1 MTAPEPRPAEP
12 GRPERS
18 FAMVSRNI
26 PEELAQKIRASKDSV
41 EGERK
46 QVTVMFC
53 DLAGST
59 AMAERLDPEE
69 YHDLLEQY
77 LELAFRAVYR
87 YEGIVNQL
95 AGDGFMALFG
105 APVAHEDAPQR
116 AVRTALDIQRD
127 LSELN
132 ERLFAERGLELRA
145 RVGINTGPVVV
156 GGVGNDLKMDYSAI
170 GDTTNLAARLEALAT
185 PGTTLVSEATYRLIR
200 GRFEV
205 RPAGPFAVKGKSEP
219 VTAFE
224 IVGLAGDVGW
234 DASPLAL
241 AGDRGLTPFVGRHAE
256 LAQLEACYQRL
267 RDGLPQFVIVVG
279 EAGSG
284 KSRLLY
290 ELRERMAGQ
299 SGVWFEARCSA
310 WNQMVP
316 YHPFVSML
324 RRFFGVTSDDPPES
338 VRDKVAQ
345 RVRPFDPRLDHLYPW
360 LCGIL
365 GVMPEI
371 LGNVSEDEI
380 KLATFEA
387 ISRLV
392 ANEAMRA
399 PVVMLIE
406 DLHWMDEP
414 SRQMLEAAASHLG
427 KGQLMMLLSHRPDFR
442 PTWRTQAAFTQ
453 LHLRPLSDDHVS
465 EIIRSLAGGP
475 LPADLELRI
484 RTKAE
489 GSPFLAEEITRS
501 LVEKG
506 DLSPDDGGRKT
517 TKPVDE
523 IRIPGTVQEVIA
535 ARLDRLGAGAK
546 RVVQVAAVLGRQFS
560 RTYVKELLA
569 GEGIDADQEL
579 EELER
584 RGVVHRRNLFSND
597 EYRFGESLTQ
607 EVAYE
612 GLLLKQRRQLH
623 ERIGQ
628 LLEAAGGG
636 SDPERAALLAHH
648 FGRSE
653 NRSKTAQALL
663 RSAADAERVP
673 SYPTAARLYR
683 QAWEVA
689 HGGAPTLTDPALQRL
704 ALDAAI
710 GIGRMTVIYGVV
722 DPGDNSQLFVRA
734 KDLAVSLND
743 NAALAGLHTY
753 TGMLLMQRSRATFN
767 EGIASCEDGLS
778 IARRSGES
786 ASAVFISRGLA
797 YGYQLDGRF
806 EEARK
811 MIDWLIEELE
821 RTGHRDRLSDIY
833 LGSRWMHDRMYLL
846 RDDFETAEASC
857 QETYALAMRAGNRT
871 VRASA
876 SSVLG
881 YIALVR
887 ADYASAK
894 RWSDESM
901 EIILAL
907 GNYFNAGNAASS
919 ALLASLMLDPS
930 VSVARYVDLIMQS
943 AGPSNDVGLNSHIM
957 CSALLAAGELTH
969 AERRAELAYERAGGR
984 LRELHACLA
993 LGNVRAEST
1002 SGWNEAERLYDRAGQ
1017 LAEQLGSRSAVA
1029 LTLQGRGELSM
1040 ARGDLDAG
1048 VGLLRQATVRF
1059 RDLLMPHYALRAE
1072 SALAAVGGTVDE
1084 RPTERLHS

>member
-1 MTAPEPRPAEP
+1 MRCSNCQTELLPGKSFCHACGARTAMSCSNCGASVQPGFRFCPDCGTSMATEAVAEP
-12 GRPERS
+12 EAPRPERS
-18 FAMVSRNI
+18 LSMLSRNI

-46 QVTVMFC
+46 QVTVLFC

-77 LELAFRAVYR
+77 LEIAFRAVYR

-116 AVRTALDIQRD
+116 AVRAALDIQHA
-127 LSELN
+127 LAELN
-132 ERLFAERGLELRA
+132 ESLLAERGLELRG

-170 GDTTNLAARLEALAT
+170 GDTTNLAARLESLAI
-185 PGTTLVSEATYRLIR
+185 PGTILVSESTYRLIR
-200 GRFEV
+200 GRFEL
-205 RPAGPFAVKGKSEP
+205 RPAGPFKVKGKSEP

-224 IVGLAGDVGW
+224 VVGVSEVVGW
-234 DASPLAL
+234 EASPLAIA
-241 AGDRGLTPFVGRHAE
+241 AGRALTPFVGRDAE
-256 LAQLEACYQRL
+256 LAQLEACYRRL
-267 RDGLPQFVIVVG
+267 KDGLPQFVTVVG

-290 ELRERMAGQ
+290 ELRERL
-299 SGVWFEARCSA
+299 STEPSVWFEARCSA

-324 RRFFGVTSDDPPES
+324 RRFFDVTADDPQEL
-338 VRDKVAQ
+338 VREKVAK
-345 RVRPFDPRLDHLYPW
+345 RVRPFDPRLDHLHPW

-371 LGNVSEDEI
+371 LGNVSEEEV

-392 ANEAMRA
+392 AAEALRS

-406 DLHWMDEP
+406 DLHWMDDP
-414 SRQMLEAAASHLG
+414 SRQMLEAAARHIG
-427 KGQLMMLLSHRPDFR
+427 KGEVMLLLSHRPDYR
-442 PTWRTQAAFTQ
+442 PAWHTQAAFTQ
-453 LHLRPLSDDHVS
+453 LYLRPLGDNHVS
-465 EIIRSLAGGP
+465 DIIQSLVGRS

-501 LVEKG
+501 LMEEG
-506 DLSPDDGGRKT
+506 DLERDDDGRKT
-517 TKPVDE
+517 TKPIDE

-535 ARLDRLGAGAK
+535 ARLDRLSPGAK

-560 RTYVKELLA
+560 RTYLKQLLA
-569 GEGIDADQEL
+569 DEGIDVDREL

-584 RGVVHRRNLFSND
+584 RGVVHRRNLFAND

-628 LLEAAGGG
+628 LLEAAG
-636 SDPERAALLAHH
+636 SNPDPERAAMLAHH

-653 NRSKTAQALL
+653 NRIKTSQALL

-683 QAWEVA
+683 QAWDVA
-689 HGGAPTLTDPALQRL
+689 HGGVAQLTDAALQRL

-710 GIGRMTVIYGVV
+710 GIGRMTVIYGVA
-722 DPGDNSQLFVRA
+722 DPGDNAQIFGRA
-734 KDLAVSLND
+734 KDLANSLND
-743 NAALAGLHTY
+743 NAALAGLCTY
-753 TGMLLMQRSRATFN
+753 NGMLLIQRGRATFS
-767 EGIASCEDGLS
+767 EGLSSVEDGLA
-778 IARRSGES
+778 IAKRSGEPTS
-786 ASAVFISRGLA
+786 AIIISRGLA
-797 YGYQLDGRF
+797 YSYIFDGRF
-806 EEARK
+806 DEART
-811 MIDWLIEELE
+811 LIEWVLE
-821 RTGHRDRLSDIY
+821 
-833 LGSRWMHDRMYLL
+833 
-846 RDDFETAEASC
+846 
-857 QETYALAMRAGNRT
+857 
-871 VRASA
+871 
-876 SSVLG
+876 
-881 YIALVR
+881 
-887 ADYASAK
+887 
-894 RWSDESM
+894 
-901 EIILAL
+901 
-907 GNYFNAGNAASS
+907 
-919 ALLASLMLDPS
+919 
-930 VSVARYVDLIMQS
+930 
-943 AGPSNDVGLNSHIM
+943 
-957 CSALLAAGELTH
+957 
-969 AERRAELAYERAGGR
+969 
-984 LRELHACLA
+984 
-993 LGNVRAEST
+993 
-1002 SGWNEAERLYDRAGQ
+1002 
-1017 LAEQLGSRSAVA
+1017 
-1029 LTLQGRGELSM
+1029 
-1040 ARGDLDAG
+1040 
-1048 VGLLRQATVRF
+1048 
-1059 RDLLMPHYALRAE
+1059 
-1072 SALAAVGGTVDE
+1072 
-1084 RPTERLHS
+1084 